1 MRTVIKIS
9 KHLENITNE
18 NLFNARS
25 ILIFGSTESIVW
37 KGSKRFAH

>member
-18 NLFNARS
+18 NLFNTRS
-25 ILIFGSTESIVW
+25 ILSFHSSNSIVW
-37 KGSKRFAH
+37 NGSKRFAH